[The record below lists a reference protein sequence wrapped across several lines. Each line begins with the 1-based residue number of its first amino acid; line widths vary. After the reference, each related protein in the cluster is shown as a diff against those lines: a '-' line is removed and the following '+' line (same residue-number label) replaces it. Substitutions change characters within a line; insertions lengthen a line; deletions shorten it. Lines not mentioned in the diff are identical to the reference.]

1 MPGKTELEM
10 KTIHHGQST
19 MDPFKL
25 DGTQEVSGKGNS
37 VCHMSLSE
45 WSTIDKTTLTKYPF
59 FNIDDD
65 RPIESIIRPANA
77 EDGNV
82 QSVLA
87 VANNG
92 PGARSVRQVPWGHL
106 VHMGE
111 IRTLHC
117 NGQIYVIGPGRW
129 TIKGTHRCFAKWG
142 KQVSLTNDNVTDGP
156 FTFVRV
162 RRGQLGLAVENGK
175 PVLLQEG
182 VHVYNNPLFSFTQF
196 KPVDAE
202 HVQHMSY
209 HVVRVPRGCFGKITE
224 QARAKLLPEGTHAVD
239 NAVFEYQGLAK
250 SLDEYIRHGTIHIIQ
265 VPKGSLGLVFESSC
279 PVMLEEGVH
288 LYDSPTLKFV
298 GIHSKQ
304 QAQIIHGTI
313 SRFRVQKGQ
322 VGLAWLDNEPVLI
335 ENPGTYEVDSSNF
348 QFGSLE
354 DASKK
359 IIALGAKKIVTVY
372 EGEVGVTYKAGTL
385 AVLRPGRHYID
396 SADHMVDAFLS
407 TQQLSLR
414 LNKDKD
420 LLACDTKDLVK
431 IGIRADVFYR
441 ICDPEKALTQ
451 VGRTFIPELV
461 KETSIATLNN
471 IVRSTNLGEIAT
483 SPQPSAQSEKEQ
495 AEKVRNAQATG
506 EASAPLFFDKAH
518 DQFLAKLHD
527 DFMSRYG
534 LEITNIRI
542 EEFKIMND
550 SLAQSIAGQAIKTA
564 ATQSELANLEGQTR
578 IATQQQE
585 REARMQQI
593 RAEAEARNLQISA
606 QAEKTQAEVMAA
618 AQQVRSDAEAN
629 TTRTRAQAEADAILM
644 AAKAEAEA
652 ISLKARAEAE
662 RAQLLAQTPLGE
674 KLSLLEV
681 YGDVVKRSNEGVEK
695 VVYMDP
701 SATSAGNPL
710 ALLTMQSL
718 QKDLSQLSTQN

>member
-1 MPGKTELEM
+1 M
-10 KTIHHGQST
+10 KAIDHDLDHIG
-19 MDPFKL
+19 MVKFKL
-25 DGTQEVSGKGNS
+25 SGTEESCGKGNS
-37 VCHMSLSE
+37 DCHMSLSE
-45 WSTIDKTTLTKYPF
+45 WSAIDKTTLSKFPF
-59 FNIDDD
+59 FNVDDD
-65 RPIESIIRPANA
+65 RPIESIIRPSNA
-77 EDGNV
+77 EDGNME
-82 QSVLA
+82 SILMA
-87 VANNG
+87 ANHG
-92 PGARSVRQVPWGHL
+92 PGAGSLRQVPWGYL
-106 VHMGE
+106 VHTGE
-111 IRTLHC
+111 IRTVHC
-117 NGQIYVIGPGRW
+117 NGQVHVTGPGRW
-129 TIKGTHRCFAKWG
+129 AIKGTHRCFARWS
-142 KQVSLTNDNVTDGP
+142 KQESLTKDHIADGP

-182 VHVYNNPLFSFTQF
+182 VHVYNNPLFRFTEF

-209 HVVRVPRGCFGKITE
+209 HVLRVPRGCFGKITE

-239 NAVFEYQGLAK
+239 NAVFEYKGLAN
-250 SLDEYIRHGTIHIIQ
+250 SLEEYVKHGTIHIIQ

-279 PVMLEEGVH
+279 PVFLEEGVH
-288 LYDSPTLKFV
+288 LYDSPTLNFV
-298 GIHSKQ
+298 GIRNKQ
-304 QAQIIHGTI
+304 QPQILHGTI

-322 VGLAWLDNEPVLI
+322 VGLAWLDSEPVLI
-335 ENPGTYEVDSSNF
+335 EDPGTYQVDSANF
-348 QFGSLE
+348 QFESLV
-354 DASKK
+354 DASEK
-359 IIALGAKKIVTVY
+359 IITLGAKKIVTVY

-396 SADHMVDAFLS
+396 SADHMFDAFLS

-414 LNKDKD
+414 LNGKNDV
-420 LLACDTKDLVK
+420 LACDTKDLVK

-441 ICDPEKALTQ
+441 INDSEKALTQ
-451 VGRTFIPELV
+451 VGRSFIPELV

-471 IVRSTNLGEIAT
+471 IIRSTNLGEIAT

-495 AEKVRNAQATG
+495 MEKVRNAQATG

-518 DQFLAKLHD
+518 DQFIAKLHD
-527 DFMSRYG
+527 DFLSRYG

-542 EEFKIMND
+542 EEFKIMDD
-550 SLAQSIAGQAIKTA
+550 SLAASIAGQAIKTA

-606 QAEKTQAEVMAA
+606 EAEKTQAEVMAA

-644 AAKAEAEA
+644 TAKAEAEA
-652 ISLKARAEAE
+652 ISLKAKAEAHRAE
-662 RAQLLAQTPLGE
+662 LLAKTPLGE

-701 SATSAGNPL
+701 STTSAGNPL

-718 QKDLSQLSTQN
+718 QRDLTQLSTPN